1 MGLPSQHRLKRR
13 TDFQTVYQNG
23 IRRYSQHLVF
33 RAVFIEPEL
42 SQQLIPTKIAI
53 SISRKISKKAV
64 VRNKLKRWLRASIIQ
79 LLPQISPNWLI
90 VISLKS
96 IAEECKY
103 EHFLQE
109 LEELLLKSGIIHG
122 N

>member
-1 MGLPSQHRLKRR
+1 MGLPSQHRLKKRA
-13 TDFQTVYQNG
+13 DFQIVYQHG

-33 RAVFIEPEL
+33 RAVFVKPEL

-64 VRNKLKRWLRASIIQ
+64 VRNKLKRWLRASIIK
-79 LLPQISPNWLI
+79 LLPQISSNWLI
-90 VISLKS
+90 VITLKS
-96 IAEECKY
+96 ITQECNY